1 MTQYSTAHPTALVLT
16 AAALLTLAACGGPAP
31 APSPAADTT
40 APAETAPSEADRA
53 AELAAKEQELAARES
68 ELAKKELEQR
78 EQDLARQQAELDK
91 QKAAVEKQA
100 AAAKAAAAKAAS
112 ASKPASKPVSTASTT
127 TAKPAPVKLTVPA
140 GTNLTMALSTPIST
154 KTARVGDSFGA
165 LLVSDVMV
173 GNRVAIPAGSHVE
186 GSVTQVV
193 SGSNKI
199 GGVPT
204 LGLRF
209 DSLHLPDGQRVALNG
224 ELVEQG
230 RSDTGADTAK
240 ILGGAVAGAVL
251 GHQVKNNDSGKVI
264 GGLLGGAAGAL
275 AAKKTGAEVQ
285 LAQDSTLTIQTATP
299 IEVRAR

>member
-1 MTQYSTAHPTALVLT
+1 MTQHSTAYPAALVLT
-16 AAALLTLAACGGPAP
+16 AAAFLTLAGCGGAAP
-31 APSPAADTT
+31 APSSTADT
-40 APAETAPSEADRA
+40 AASAAAGQSEADRA

-68 ELAKKELEQR
+68 ELAKKELDQR
-78 EQDLARQQAELDK
+78 EQDLARQQAELAE

-100 AAAKAAAAKAAS
+100 AAAKAAAARAAS
-112 ASKPASKPVSTASTT
+112 AAKPASKPAASASTT
-127 TAKPAPVKLTVPA
+127 PAKPVAVKLTVPA
-140 GTNLTMALSTPIST
+140 GTNLTMALSAPIST

-199 GGVPT
+199 GGLPT

-209 DSLHLPDGQRVALNG
+209 DSLHLPDGQSVALNG